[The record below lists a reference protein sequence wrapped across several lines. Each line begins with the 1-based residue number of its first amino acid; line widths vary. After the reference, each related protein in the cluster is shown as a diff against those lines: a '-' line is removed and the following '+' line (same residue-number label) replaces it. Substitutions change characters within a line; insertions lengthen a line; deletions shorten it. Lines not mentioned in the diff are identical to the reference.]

1 MRYVYQ
7 SVATP
12 TAVAS
17 VQQQTT
23 VEADDGVE
31 IYVSAAEYDALL
43 AILSAAGAGVVPDD
57 IAGVFKHRGP
67 FTVICDAL

>member
-12 TAVAS
+12 TAVAT
-17 VQQQTT
+17 VQEEVST
-23 VEADDGVE
+23 DSNDGVE
-31 IYVSAAEYDALL
+31 IFVSAAEYDALL
-43 AILSAAGAGVVPDD
+43 TVLSAAGAGVVPDD

-67 FTVICDAL
+67 FTVICDAS